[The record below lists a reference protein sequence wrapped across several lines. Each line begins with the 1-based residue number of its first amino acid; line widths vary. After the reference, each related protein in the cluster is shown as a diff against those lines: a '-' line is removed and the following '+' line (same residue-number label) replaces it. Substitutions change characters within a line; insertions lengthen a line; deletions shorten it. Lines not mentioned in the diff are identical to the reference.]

1 MTSEIIKGAEEA
13 LGFLR
18 GDKSKGR
25 AHQIRM
31 KEIDVKA
38 IRARLGMTQEAF
50 SEAFAIPVP
59 TLKKWETHQRV
70 PEGPTK
76 AYLMV
81 IDKNPKAVQSALSKM
96 S

>member
-1 MTSEIIKGAEEA
+1 MTNEIIEGAEEA

-18 GDKSKGR
+18 CDKSKGR
-25 AHQIRM
+25 VHKVIV
-31 KEIDVKA
+31 KDLDVKV
-38 IRARLGMTQEAF
+38 IRTRLHMTQEVF
-50 SEAFAIPVP
+50 SETFAIPVS
-59 TLKKWETHQRV
+59 TVKTWETNKRV

-81 IDKNPKAVQSALSKM
+81 IDKNPKAVQSALSRV